1 MWKSEVLF
9 SFFLLSPFFILLF
22 KVGALSSVSF
32 EEVGSALKV
41 TVLQSFA
48 SAAVSFIFGLWG
60 ALGFRSVRSLKKR
73 QALEILALLPTLLPS
88 LFVVLSFVNGTSFY
102 GLWAI
107 VAVHSLMNIGL
118 VSVLIFHLIESQLGG
133 WATRAY
139 LEGSSQWYFFRKVV
153 LTYLYKDFLLI
164 FMAVFAFCF
173 TSFTVPLLLG
183 GVEFLTLETLIY
195 EKIKISGLW
204 GEAMTLS
211 LIESFFLIFFLIFVK
226 TKFSFPE
233 TGSRF
238 SAPFLKMRSGVFLI
252 LGISLLV
259 LLSNP
264 ITLIEGFG
272 KVGGIPL
279 RGSVLWTLLIGL
291 LVGGASFL
299 LLSFMSFLSWRQGV
313 RETFFQKFLYI
324 YIAPSAAILGFS
336 GLLMAQ
342 GGSFFFLILA
352 LSLSFFPPL
361 YRLKADSVLNTLEP
375 QVSMAHLLGASEFFI
390 FRSLIW
396 PQTLKP
402 FCFLA
407 GLAAF
412 WACGDFA
419 LSTILL
425 ETQTPLSLLVEN
437 LLSRYRLEEAMV
449 ISWIMLLVG
458 LFCFFCWRTLGHV
471 FGQRSLS

>member
-1 MWKSEVLF
+1 MWTSEVLF

-22 KVGALSSVSF
+22 KVGAISSVSF
-32 EEVGSALKV
+32 EEVSSALKV

-133 WATRAY
+133 WTTRAY

-211 LIESFFLIFFLIFVK
+211 LIESFFLVFFLIFIK
-226 TKFSFPE
+226 TKFSFQE

-238 SAPFLKMRSGVFLI
+238 SAPFLKMKSGIFLI

-279 RGSVLWTLLIGL
+279 RGSVLWTF
-291 LVGGASFL
+291 AYRAFSRWSFI
-299 LLSFMSFLSWRQGV
+299 SFAVFYV
-313 RETFFQKFLYI
+313 IF
-324 YIAPSAAILGFS
+324 ILEARCERDVFS
-336 GLLMAQ
+336 K
-342 GGSFFFLILA
+342 I
-352 LSLSFFPPL
+352 PL
-361 YRLKADSVLNTLEP
+361 HLHSP
-375 QVSMAHLLGASEFFI
+375 QCGH
-390 FRSLIW
+390 FR
-396 PQTLKP
+396 
-402 FCFLA
+402 F
-407 GLAAF
+407 
-412 WACGDFA
+412 
-419 LSTILL
+419 
-425 ETQTPLSLLVEN
+425 
-437 LLSRYRLEEAMV
+437 
-449 ISWIMLLVG
+449 
-458 LFCFFCWRTLGHV
+458 
-471 FGQRSLS
+471 